1 MPGTSK
7 NAVRDKFKVGDKVIK
22 TYGRFYSNAYFQ
34 RKTSLTNGRT
44 KTYGTV
50 IRVIPEKLKSG
61 LQYYYDIEWNHR
73 KGIHKHSGAVLRRYA
88 PSTSPPSPQ

>member
-22 TYGRFYSNAYFQ
+22 TYGPRYSYFQ
-34 RKTSLTNGRT
+34 RKTPLTNGRT
-44 KTYGTV
+44 KAYGTV
-50 IRVIPEKLKSG
+50 IRVIPEKLRSG

-73 KGIHKHSGAVLRRYA
+73 EGIHKHSGAVLKHYA